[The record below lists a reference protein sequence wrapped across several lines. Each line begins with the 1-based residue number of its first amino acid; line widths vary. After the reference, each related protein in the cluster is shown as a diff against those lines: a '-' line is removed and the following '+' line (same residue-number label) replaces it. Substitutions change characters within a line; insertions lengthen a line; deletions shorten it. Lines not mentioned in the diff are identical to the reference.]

1 MWLLFHFSVWAFR
14 VPMLAGFPWFPALIS
29 YVCLLDSSPGWASRG
44 CWLGSRGCLAVFP
57 VLLLG
62 LLPWLGDPW
71 LVLWVP
77 MLAGFPWFPALVSCV
92 CLLDSSPGWASR
104 GCWLGSRGCLAV
116 FPVLLLGLLPWLGDP
131 WLVLWVPMLA
141 GFPWFPA
148 LVSCVCLLDSSPGW
162 ASRGCWLGSR
172 GCLAVFPVLLLGLLP
187 WLGDPWLVLWMS
199 YQRPVT
205 SRCYVTT
212 FRKICDA
219 FVEIIDD
226 EVEQT
231 FRNLKIH
238 QFLKFPAFQQCIPLL
253 FEILKFWNAADEGF
267 VVNGHLLK
275 FTSDEVSLL
284 TGLPNR
290 GDEIKWKVDPLTGP
304 LSTDIKTEI
313 TKFDRLS
320 VNATKIKTFIMYL
333 LSMSYQRPVTSRC
346 YVTTFR
352 KICDAFVE
360 IIDDE
365 VEQTFRNLKI
375 HQFLKFP
382 AFQQC
387 IPLLFE
393 ILKFWNAADEG
404 FVVNGHL
411 LKFTSDEVSLL
422 TGLPNR
428 GDEIKWKVDPL
439 TGPLSTDIKTEITK
453 FDRLSVNATKIKT
466 FIMFL
471 NFMVNE
477 FNTITDKFAMEK
489 PLGYI
494 NSFFPLLLIWFLEHF
509 SYNKPSNPESRPRF
523 LRWEG
528 NTEMY
533 YTQESATKLFKF
545 LKNNKIYLV
554 LQDVTNEEAEGLGA
568 DLNAIQNLESRPH
581 LHPSKFAS
589 PKSKKI
595 HTSPPPS
602 PHSPHVEPPQSSP
615 QPPIQPSSLP
625 PTKQPLPTEWS
636 TVQNKL
642 MEALQNLCNRIEDN
656 LGRRI
661 DRLEDNLE
669 KLEATVDSL

>member
-1 MWLLFHFSVWAFR
+1 M
-14 VPMLAGFPWFPALIS
+14 P
-29 YVCLLDSSPGWASRG
+29 
-44 CWLGSRGCLAVFP
+44 
-57 VLLLG
+57 
-62 LLPWLGDPW
+62 
-71 LVLWVP
+71 
-77 MLAGFPWFPALVSCV
+77 
-92 CLLDSSPGWASR
+92 
-104 GCWLGSRGCLAV
+104 
-116 FPVLLLGLLPWLGDP
+116 
-131 WLVLWVPMLA
+131 
-141 GFPWFPA
+141 
-148 LVSCVCLLDSSPGW
+148 
-162 ASRGCWLGSR
+162 
-172 GCLAVFPVLLLGLLP
+172 
-187 WLGDPWLVLWMS
+187 

-205 SRCYVTT
+205 SQCYVTT

-275 FTSDEVSLL
+275 FTSDEMSLL

-290 GDEIKWKVDPLTGP
+290 GDEIKWKVDPMTGP

-313 TKFDRLS
+313 TKLDRLS
-320 VNATKIKTFIMYL
+320 VNATKIKTFIML
-333 LSMSYQRPVTSRC
+333 ISIANNVKEFNS
-346 YVTTFR
+346 
-352 KICDAFVE
+352 I
-360 IIDDE
+360 
-365 VEQTFRNLKI
+365 N
-375 HQFLKFP
+375 
-382 AFQQC
+382 
-387 IPLLFE
+387 
-393 ILKFWNAADEG
+393 WAAYI
-404 FVVNGHL
+404 
-411 LKFTSDEVSLL
+411 
-422 TGLPNR
+422 R
-428 GDEIKWKVDPL
+428 
-439 TGPLSTDIKTEITK
+439 
-453 FDRLSVNATKIKT
+453 
-466 FIMFL
+466 

-494 NSFFPLLLIWFLEHF
+494 NGFFPLLLIWFLEHF
-509 SYNKPSNPESRPRF
+509 SCNKPSNPESRPRF

-545 LKNNKIYLV
+545 LKNNEIYLV
-554 LQDVTNEEAEGLGA
+554 LQDVRNEEAEGLGA

-625 PTKQPLPTEWS
+625 PTQQPLPTEWL

-669 KLEATVDSL
+669 KLEATVDSLQYKFIDHFTKCDYHPVKSSLSSSSSSSNNQSINPPPSSLPSQAAPPPPSQAAPPPPPSQAAPPPPTSQAAPPPPTAEVQDAQALIKYQPHKKKRKRDEKKELDTVDEKKTKQDVISVEGIQILPRIAEINLEYHGKIFLTIEQQTFIDECFKKFNKK